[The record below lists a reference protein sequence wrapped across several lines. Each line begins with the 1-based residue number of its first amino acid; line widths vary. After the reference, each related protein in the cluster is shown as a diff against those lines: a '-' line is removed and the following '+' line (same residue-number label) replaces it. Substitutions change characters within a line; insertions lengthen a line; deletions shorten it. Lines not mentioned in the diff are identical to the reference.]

1 MIAQYPD
8 KNQPGSKIIFF
19 VLALNIIGVLI
30 ACTKIESIAKINIGA
45 FLVLQCDSV
54 TVEANL
60 IDLGTGISEYGHC
73 WDIFP
78 FPTTDDSKTIFH
90 NATVGTFRSNLTGL
104 IPGSKYYVRAY
115 CVSKGRI
122 IYSNETSFIA
132 PYKTVLSRVT
142 TETISNIS
150 YTTATGGGNITFNA
164 GARDTRGVCWST
176 SPNPTIELS
185 TKTINGT
192 GLGSFT
198 SEITGLSPNTTYH
211 VRAYV
216 TNSAGTAY
224 GADVTFTTLAAVPPT
239 LTTTVIAVTQNTALS
254 GGNVTFDGGEAVTAR
269 GVCWSTSSNPTVALS
284 TKTTNG
290 SGTGSFTSNITGLS
304 PNTTYHVRAYATN
317 SAGTGYGT
325 QLSFTT
331 PDTITD
337 ADGNVYNTVIIGT
350 QVWTA
355 ENLKTTKYN
364 DGSNIPLV
372 TDNTSWGNL
381 TTPGYCWYNNDA
393 ANHKNVY
400 GALYNWYA
408 VNTGKLCPA
417 GWHVPSDT
425 EWTTLT
431 DYLGGE
437 SVAGGKLKST
447 GTIEDGTGLWHRP
460 NPGATNETGFTAVPG
475 GYRYVDGTFCNIGS
489 DGQWWSSTATFS
501 TDALCRFMLCNN
513 NSVSSSYYNKKKGN
527 SVRCVRD

>member
-8 KNQPGSKIIFF
+8 KNHPGSQIIFF

-30 ACTKIESIAKINIGA
+30 SCTKIESIAKINIGA

-115 CVSKGRI
+115 CVSEGRI

-142 TETISNIS
+142 TGTISNIS
-150 YTTATGGGNITFNA
+150 YTTATGGGNITFSA
-164 GARDTRGVCWST
+164 VARNTRGVCWST

-185 TKTINGT
+185 TKTTNGT

-198 SEITGLSPNTTYH
+198 SE
-211 VRAYV
+211 
-216 TNSAGTAY
+216 
-224 GADVTFTTLAAVPPT
+224 
-239 LTTTVIAVTQNTALS
+239 
-254 GGNVTFDGGEAVTAR
+254 
-269 GVCWSTSSNPTVALS
+269 
-284 TKTTNG
+284 
-290 SGTGSFTSNITGLS
+290 ITGLS

-437 SVAGGKLKST
+437 SIAGGKLKST

-513 NSVSSSYYNKKKGN
+513 NSVSSFYYNKKKGN

>member
-115 CVSKGRI
+115 CVSEGRI

-142 TETISNIS
+142 TGTISNIS
-150 YTTATGGGNITFNA
+150 YTTATGGGNITFSA
-164 GARDTRGVCWST
+164 VARNTRGVCWST

-198 SEITGLSPNTTYH
+198 SE
-211 VRAYV
+211 
-216 TNSAGTAY
+216 
-224 GADVTFTTLAAVPPT
+224 
-239 LTTTVIAVTQNTALS
+239 
-254 GGNVTFDGGEAVTAR
+254 
-269 GVCWSTSSNPTVALS
+269 
-284 TKTTNG
+284 
-290 SGTGSFTSNITGLS
+290 ITGLS

-437 SVAGGKLKST
+437 SIAGGKLKST

-513 NSVSSSYYNKKKGN
+513 NSVSSFYYNKKKGN

>member
-150 YTTATGGGNITFNA
+150 YTTATGGGNITFSAVAKN
-164 GARDTRGVCWST
+164 TRGVCWST

-185 TKTINGT
+185 TKTTNGT

-198 SEITGLSPNTTYH
+198 SE
-211 VRAYV
+211 
-216 TNSAGTAY
+216 
-224 GADVTFTTLAAVPPT
+224 
-239 LTTTVIAVTQNTALS
+239 
-254 GGNVTFDGGEAVTAR
+254 
-269 GVCWSTSSNPTVALS
+269 
-284 TKTTNG
+284 
-290 SGTGSFTSNITGLS
+290 ITGLS